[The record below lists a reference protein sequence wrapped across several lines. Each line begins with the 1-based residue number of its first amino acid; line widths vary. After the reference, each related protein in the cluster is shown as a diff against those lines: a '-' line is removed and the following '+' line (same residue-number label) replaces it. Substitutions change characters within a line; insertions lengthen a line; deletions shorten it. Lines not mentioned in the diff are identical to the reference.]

1 MTLLNLFDTITNLQ
15 PIPIERLSLVESE
28 YQSLVSLPAGQVG
41 TVVEIYPAEPP
52 TTVEPRYLIEFSD
65 SQGCEYA
72 MAVLQADEVLVFHYE
87 LAVA

>member
-15 PIPIERLSLVESE
+15 PIPSERLSLVEQE
-28 YQSLVSLPAGQVG
+28 YQSLVRLPAGQVG
-41 TVVEIYPAEPP
+41 TVVEIYPAESSAAA
-52 TTVEPRYLIEFSD
+52 EPRYLIEFAD

-72 MAVLQADEVLVFHYE
+72 MAVLQADEVLVLHYE